1 MYNDSAFS
9 ERVVAEFDMRQRAL
23 SGTRMGQFMQN
34 QAQRCANISCC
45 LELAKC
51 GEQVSYK
58 FDYNCYSIV
67 TVERISSYKLVNI
80 KSMIMNQTQPRLLS
94 QPIGKGKHTQST

>member
-1 MYNDSAFS
+1 MFEEILFQSCFISFQEALYDDSAFS
-9 ERVVAEFDMRQRAL
+9 EREFDMRQRAL

-51 GEQVSYK
+51 GEQVSK
-58 FDYNCYSIV
+58 NLIQYN
-67 TVERISSYKLVNI
+67 K
-80 KSMIMNQTQPRLLS
+80 P
-94 QPIGKGKHTQST
+94 